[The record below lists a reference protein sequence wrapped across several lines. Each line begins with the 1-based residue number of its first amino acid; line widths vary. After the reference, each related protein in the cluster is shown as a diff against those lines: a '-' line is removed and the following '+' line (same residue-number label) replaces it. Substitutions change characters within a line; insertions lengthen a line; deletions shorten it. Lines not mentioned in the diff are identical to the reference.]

1 MPGAFEKQK
10 SSRVS
15 EAGGQGQGQPRESPS
30 RLVKERAGEP
40 VPRQPTVWSCLQ
52 ENAEL
57 FRAETAGQS
66 WKDYINYVDTMVLDE
81 FENFI
86 RKSLNYFIDN
96 MAMDVSHK
104 HNSRMDLWL

>member
-1 MPGAFEKQK
+1 M
-10 SSRVS
+10 
-15 EAGGQGQGQPRESPS
+15 
-30 RLVKERAGEP
+30 
-40 VPRQPTVWSCLQ
+40 Q

-66 WKDYINYVDTMVLDE
+66 WKDYINHVDTMVLDE

-96 MAMDVSHK
+96 MAVDVSHK
-104 HNSRMDLWL
+104 HKTCMDLLL